1 MSSGSRS
8 PGSLIYFHSR
18 IALRRC
24 YTGVCRMAGE
34 NFMDDIEIVIP
45 KPADWAPRI
54 LDNLSVEALKIYV
67 EDLERE
73 LERVKSEIGNRG
85 VVRSEADAV
94 FKK

>member
-1 MSSGSRS
+1 
-8 PGSLIYFHSR
+8 
-18 IALRRC
+18 
-24 YTGVCRMAGE
+24 
-34 NFMDDIEIVIP
+34 MDDIEIVIP

-85 VVRSEADAV
+85 LVRSEADAV

>member
-1 MSSGSRS
+1 
-8 PGSLIYFHSR
+8 
-18 IALRRC
+18 
-24 YTGVCRMAGE
+24 
-34 NFMDDIEIVIP
+34 MDDIEIVIP

-54 LDNLSVEALKIYV
+54 LDNLSVEALKKYI

>member
-1 MSSGSRS
+1 
-8 PGSLIYFHSR
+8 
-18 IALRRC
+18 
-24 YTGVCRMAGE
+24 
-34 NFMDDIEIVIP
+34 MDDIEIVIP

-73 LERVKSEIGNRG
+73 LERVKTEIGNRG

>member
-1 MSSGSRS
+1 ME
-8 PGSLIYFHSR
+8 
-18 IALRRC
+18 
-24 YTGVCRMAGE
+24 GE

-85 VVRSEADAV
+85 LVRSEADAV

>member
-1 MSSGSRS
+1 ME
-8 PGSLIYFHSR
+8 
-18 IALRRC
+18 
-24 YTGVCRMAGE
+24 GE

-54 LDNLSVEALKIYV
+54 LDNVSVEALKIYV

>member
-1 MSSGSRS
+1 MEW
-8 PGSLIYFHSR
+8 
-18 IALRRC
+18 
-24 YTGVCRMAGE
+24 E

-54 LDNLSVEALKIYV
+54 LDKLSVEALKIYV
-67 EDLERE
+67 EDLKRE
-73 LERVKSEIGNRG
+73 LERVKSEIYNRG

>member
-1 MSSGSRS
+1 ME
-8 PGSLIYFHSR
+8 
-18 IALRRC
+18 
-24 YTGVCRMAGE
+24 GE

-85 VVRSEADAV
+85 VVRSEADAA

>member
-1 MSSGSRS
+1 MEGK
-8 PGSLIYFHSR
+8 
-18 IALRRC
+18 
-24 YTGVCRMAGE
+24 

-73 LERVKSEIGNRG
+73 LERVKTEIGNRG

>member
-1 MSSGSRS
+1 ME
-8 PGSLIYFHSR
+8 
-18 IALRRC
+18 
-24 YTGVCRMAGE
+24 GE

>member
-1 MSSGSRS
+1 ME
-8 PGSLIYFHSR
+8 
-18 IALRRC
+18 
-24 YTGVCRMAGE
+24 GE

-73 LERVKSEIGNRG
+73 LERVKTEIGNRG

>member
-1 MSSGSRS
+1 
-8 PGSLIYFHSR
+8 
-18 IALRRC
+18 
-24 YTGVCRMAGE
+24 
-34 NFMDDIEIVIP
+34 MDDIEIVIP

-85 VVRSEADAV
+85 VVRSEANAV

>member
-1 MSSGSRS
+1 ME
-8 PGSLIYFHSR
+8 
-18 IALRRC
+18 
-24 YTGVCRMAGE
+24 GE

-85 VVRSEADAV
+85 MVRSEADAV

>member
-1 MSSGSRS
+1 ME
-8 PGSLIYFHSR
+8 
-18 IALRRC
+18 
-24 YTGVCRMAGE
+24 GE

-67 EDLERE
+67 EDLGRE

-85 VVRSEADAV
+85 MVRSEADAV

>member
-1 MSSGSRS
+1 ME
-8 PGSLIYFHSR
+8 
-18 IALRRC
+18 
-24 YTGVCRMAGE
+24 GE

-45 KPADWAPRI
+45 KPADWAPRF